1 MLSTMIGYCKTR
13 IVRFS
18 GKSWKVAGNPNLK
31 ARCTD
36 NTRLNVLLR
45 DNLSRITYVEFNGY
59 IRGSMYSVANDYLSL
74 VVIIG

>member
-1 MLSTMIGYCKTR
+1 MIGYRKTR

-31 ARCTD
+31 AHCTD

-45 DNLSRITYVEFNGY
+45 DNLSRITYVEFNEY
-59 IRGSMYSVANDYLSL
+59 IRSIMYSVTNDYLSL
-74 VVIIG
+74 EAMIG